1 MVCSADWS
9 IGLSADEP
17 AVEPGGEHAAIRR
30 ATPTSKVASARMG
43 NLKVILPMITVAG
56 VFQDI
61 EDTLIRPN
69 EMELSHHWRE
79 RAWQSL

>member
-1 MVCSADWS
+1 
-9 IGLSADEP
+9 
-17 AVEPGGEHAAIRR
+17 
-30 ATPTSKVASARMG
+30 MG

>member
-1 MVCSADWS
+1 
-9 IGLSADEP
+9 
-17 AVEPGGEHAAIRR
+17 
-30 ATPTSKVASARMG
+30 MG

-56 VFQDI
+56 VLQDI